1 MKEKILRHKN
11 GVEIRE
17 GCVVRTKALTLDSRR
32 VRSYENFKVV
42 RIDGRLCV
50 QKRISDENIR
60 TFGVAYI
67 LRWLKDESMEVVET
81 PPE

>member
-1 MKEKILRHKN
+1 MKEKTLRDRN

-17 GCVVRTKALTLDSRR
+17 GCVVRTKALTIDSRR
-32 VRSYENFKVV
+32 VRSFESFKVV
-42 RIDGRLCV
+42 RVDGRLCV

-67 LRWLKDESMEVVET
+67 LRWLKDDSMEVVET
-81 PPE
+81 APE